1 MRALAIK
8 LDDTTQGRLKKLGEN
23 RQRSTHW
30 IMRQAVNEYLE
41 REEKREA
48 LRQEALESWQEYQ
61 QTGLHVTIEEVRQW
75 VDSLGTDNELEP
87 PRCHP

>member
-8 LDDTTQGRLKKLGEN
+8 LDDTTQGRLKRLGEA

-30 IMRQAVNEYLE
+30 MMRQAVNEYLE

-48 LRQEALESWQEYQ
+48 LRREALESWQEYQ

-75 VDSLGTDNELEP
+75 VDSLGADNELEP
-87 PRCHP
+87 PQCHP